1 MGDNILEEIKKTSN
15 MSDCLNLLEDVNFQ
29 ELDSETLN
37 GILDHL
43 NFLASQEPEDFKD
56 NCKIK
61 MHKKFKFLK
70 VIGGISAVLCI
81 LSSVFSEV
89 IIILIVTVLSLGGT
103 IASAISMIIE
113 TIKDGAIFNE
123 VECEKDCILSLTDN
137 IDFILKSR
145 NNSEVKILQSL
156 EGPENYD
163 GYDFDNVA
171 KRFLE
176 TVDIVGKP
184 DLEARLAR
192 ISHLL
197 SPLPQN
203 LYKNYFLRLNNVADN
218 FKKINAMLRQM
229 YATNRDVN
237 DILNYKVSNLE
248 GLNKSLD
255 DLEITLYS
263 DLFFNDSRPFLE
275 KMSETVNNFI
285 KGIPTADDTLIEFC
299 KLKKLLELLG
309 CLPEYGRYQEDI
321 YTIYARCFWV
331 ALKYSDDDKRKE
343 MINLVDHEFQDVVV
357 WHGEQVISIMENTPA
372 VLEVKSLLAQ
382 KKQKTSFEEYLA
394 ELIFQADKLGI
405 FGDGIRVIPR
415 NRTA

>member
-15 MSDCLNLLEDVNFQ
+15 MSNCLNLLEDVNFQ

-61 MHKKFKFLK
+61 MDKKFKFLK

-81 LSSVFSEV
+81 LSSVFSDV
-89 IIILIVTVLSLGGT
+89 IIILIVTALSLGGT

-123 VECEKDCILSLTDN
+123 VECEKDCILSLADN

-156 EGPENYD
+156 EGPEKYD

-218 FKKINAMLRQM
+218 FKKINAMLRHM
-229 YATNRDVN
+229 YATNMDVN
-237 DILNYKVSNLE
+237 DILNYKVCNLE

-285 KGIPTADDTLIEFC
+285 KDIPTADDTLI
-299 KLKKLLELLG
+299 
-309 CLPEYGRYQEDI
+309 EDI

-331 ALKYSDDDKRKE
+331 ALKYSGDDKRKE